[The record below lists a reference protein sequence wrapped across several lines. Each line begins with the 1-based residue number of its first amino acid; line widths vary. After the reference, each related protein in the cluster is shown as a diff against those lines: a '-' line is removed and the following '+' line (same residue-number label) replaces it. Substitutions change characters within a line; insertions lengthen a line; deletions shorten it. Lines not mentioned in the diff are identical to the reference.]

1 MKLNQLENI
10 EHLDEA
16 PQGIFKRMGL
26 KTKSAFGSDVAKG
39 QLQSGDAANKLKKEY
54 MLFVGRMAGKVGT
67 TKPTTDTLLAFL
79 KSKGADT
86 KAVAGMIDK
95 ELQALAPQ
103 QQEPVSNEPS
113 AEPEKTEPEV
123 GSDTEL
129 DKLKSQNSTDQ
140 NNPLKPG
147 NNTTN
152 MKQTDLGLDN
162 PNDPQGDLFKSNP
175 IPSMSTNNTTVTTKR
190 KKTGGKIAGK
200 TSMTKNAIRKRNSR
214 KKPGDQ
220 LELLSMYSEQSQR
233 YRKNFERIDWTLK
246 EDQAYFDALE
256 FMGVME
262 AEIPTKVL
270 DKVLNSV
277 AVDLTEPAAA
287 DVNAP
292 QDDQQSGQDDQQS
305 GADNAGTQKKGG
317 GLLKG
322 IGKAVGG
329 VFDKAK
335 DGVQSGLG
343 DNPEDK
349 QASKIF
355 DPDDEK
361 GTGQMRGTLNY
372 QNISKEFPGIDPTML
387 RRSMSKSLQGQPLTK
402 SEHETMSL
410 AMTELVKKNPQ
421 DTVKV
426 MNLFKQARQD

>member
-123 GSDTEL
+123 GSDSEL

-152 MKQTDLGLDN
+152 MKQTDLGLDI
-162 PNDPQGDLFKSNP
+162 PNDPQGDLFK
-175 IPSMSTNNTTVTTKR
+175 
-190 KKTGGKIAGK
+190 
-200 TSMTKNAIRKRNSR
+200 
-214 KKPGDQ
+214 
-220 LELLSMYSEQSQR
+220 
-233 YRKNFERIDWTLK
+233 
-246 EDQAYFDALE
+246 
-256 FMGVME
+256 
-262 AEIPTKVL
+262 
-270 DKVLNSV
+270 
-277 AVDLTEPAAA
+277 
-287 DVNAP
+287 
-292 QDDQQSGQDDQQS
+292 
-305 GADNAGTQKKGG
+305 
-317 GLLKG
+317 
-322 IGKAVGG
+322 
-329 VFDKAK
+329 
-335 DGVQSGLG
+335 
-343 DNPEDK
+343 
-349 QASKIF
+349 
-355 DPDDEK
+355 
-361 GTGQMRGTLNY
+361 
-372 QNISKEFPGIDPTML
+372 
-387 RRSMSKSLQGQPLTK
+387 
-402 SEHETMSL
+402 
-410 AMTELVKKNPQ
+410 
-421 DTVKV
+421 
-426 MNLFKQARQD
+426 